1 MEPSKQEVVFELPMT
16 LRVHK
21 DGNVER
27 LVPTDFIPPSTDPTT
42 GVSSKDI
49 VVVPESSITAR
60 LFLPKITDPN
70 KKLAVLVYFHGGAFV
85 INTPFITP
93 FHKHVTTLV
102 SEASVVAVSVDYR
115 KAPEHPIPAAY
126 EDSMAAL
133 KWVASH
139 SKGDGP
145 EPWLNNHADFHRVF
159 LGGDSSGANIAH
171 NLAMAAGNPETGL
184 DIGLLGIALVHPYF
198 WGSVRIGSEAGYPDD
213 KFLVNRGYVD
223 RVWPFIC
230 PSNPDNDDPR
240 VNPVAGGAPSLA
252 GLGCKRVLVCVAEHD
267 VLKDRGRLYYEAL
280 SRSGWMGVAE
290 IFETQGEHHGFH
302 CYYLEREKS
311 KELTRRLAAFYK
323 TDALRF

>member
-1 MEPSKQEVVFELPMT
+1 MESSRQEVVFELPMT

-21 DGNVER
+21 DGHVER
-27 LVPTDFIPPSTDPTT
+27 LIPTDFTPPSTDPIT

-49 VVVPESSITAR
+49 VVVPEFNITAR

-70 KKLAVLVYFHGGAFV
+70 KKLALLVFFHGGAFV
-85 INTPFITP
+85 INTPFIAP
-93 FHKHVTTLV
+93 FHKLVTNLV
-102 SEASVVAVSVDYR
+102 SEANVAAVSVDYR

-139 SKGDGP
+139 SNGDGP
-145 EPWLNNHADFHRVF
+145 EPWLNNHADFQRVF

-184 DIGLLGIALVHPYF
+184 SIGLLGIALVHPYF
-198 WGSVRIGSEAGYPDD
+198 WGSVPVGSEADYPDD
-213 KFLVNRGYVD
+213 KSIINRDYVD

-240 VNPVAGGAPSLA
+240 VNPVAEGAPRLV

-267 VLKDRGRLYYEAL
+267 VMKDRGWLYYEAL
-280 SRSGWMGVAE
+280 GRSGWKGVVE

-302 CYYLEREKS
+302 CYDLEHEKS
-311 KELTRRLAAFYK
+311 KQLIQRLAAFYK
-323 TDALRF
+323 TD